1 MSSIIDQAKKAKEA
15 SYTMFSLSSETKNQA
30 LLSIAN
36 ALQER
41 KLDIFEAN
49 DEDMVLAKQT
59 NLPMPL
65 QKRLLFDESKLSTVC
80 EGLVQLTGLE
90 DPVGK
95 KLLATEL
102 DDGLSLYRISCP
114 IGVIGIIFESRPDA
128 LVQIASLCLKTG
140 NAVFL
145 KGGSEAAKTNRI
157 LAEVISD
164 AATASGL
171 PEGFLTLLESREE
184 VTEMLALSDYIDLII
199 PRGSNAFVKYI
210 MDHSDIPVLGHA
222 DGVCHLYIH
231 EQADIDMAVSIAV
244 DSKTQYVAVCN
255 AAETLLVDASVAGE
269 ILPRIAD
276 ALRQKGVK
284 LFGCEKSAAMLSVP
298 QVSEWHQEYLDYQMS
313 VKIVENIDKAINH
326 INQFG
331 SGHTDAIVTRDR
343 VAADRFMNDVDSG
356 NVFWNCST
364 RFSDGFKYGFGAEV
378 GVSTSK
384 IHARGPVGLDGMVT
398 YKYKLIGNGQI
409 VDDYAKG
416 RKSFKH
422 RPIDDNQ

>member
-1 MSSIIDQAKKAKEA
+1 MSSIIDQAKKAKKA
-15 SYTMFSLSSETKNQA
+15 SYTMFSMSSETKKKA
-30 LLSIAN
+30 LLSIAE
-36 ALQER
+36 ALDNR
-41 KLDIFEAN
+41 KAAIFEAN
-49 DEDMVLAKQT
+49 ARDMALAQQT
-59 NLPMPL
+59 NLAMPL
-65 QKRLLFDESKLSTVC
+65 QKRLLFDESKLLTVC
-80 EGLVQLTGLE
+80 EGLVQLSGLE

-95 KLLATEL
+95 KLLATEM

-145 KGGSEAAKTNRI
+145 KGGSEAAHTNRI
-157 LAEVISD
+157 LAQIITD
-164 AATASGL
+164 AAISSGL

-184 VTEMLALSDYIDLII
+184 VTSMLALSDYIDLFI
-199 PRGSNAFVKYI
+199 PRGSNAFVRYI

-231 EQADIDMAVSIAV
+231 EKADTDMALSIAV

-255 AAETLLVDASVAGE
+255 TAETLLVDASVADTV
-269 ILPRIAD
+269 LPRIAE
-276 ALRQKGVK
+276 ALKQKGVT
-284 LFGCEKSAAMLSVP
+284 LFGCEKSAKLLSIPV
-298 QVSEWHQEYLDYQMS
+298 VSEWHHEYLDYQMS
-313 VKIVENIDKAINH
+313 VKIVDGIDEAIDH

-331 SGHTDAIVTRDR
+331 SGHTDAIVTSDKS
-343 VAADRFMNDVDSG
+343 VAEKFMNDVDSG

-384 IHARGPVGLDGMVT
+384 IHARGPVGLEGMVT
-398 YKYKLIGNGQI
+398 YKYKLFGSGQI
-409 VDDYAKG
+409 VDDYASG
-416 RKSFKH
+416 RKTFKH
-422 RPIDDNQ
+422 RPITD

>member
-1 MSSIIDQAKKAKEA
+1 MSSIIDQAKKAKKA
-15 SYTMFSLSSETKNQA
+15 SYTMFSMSSETKKKA
-30 LLSIAN
+30 LLSIAE
-36 ALQER
+36 ALDNR
-41 KLDIFEAN
+41 KAAIFEAN
-49 DEDMVLAKQT
+49 ARDMALAQQT
-59 NLPMPL
+59 NLAMPL
-65 QKRLLFDESKLSTVC
+65 QKRLLFDESKLLTVC
-80 EGLVQLTGLE
+80 EGLVQLSGLE

-95 KLLATEL
+95 KLLATEM

-145 KGGSEAAKTNRI
+145 KGGSEAAHTNRI
-157 LAEVISD
+157 LAQIITD
-164 AATASGL
+164 AAISSGL

-184 VTEMLALSDYIDLII
+184 VTSMLALSDYIDLII
-199 PRGSNAFVKYI
+199 PRGSNTFVRYI

-231 EQADIDMAVSIAV
+231 EKADTDMALSIAV

-255 AAETLLVDASVAGE
+255 TAETLLVDASVADTV
-269 ILPRIAD
+269 LPRIAE
-276 ALRQKGVK
+276 ALKQKGVT
-284 LFGCEKSAAMLSVP
+284 LFGCEKSAKLLSIPV
-298 QVSEWHQEYLDYQMS
+298 VSEWHHEYLDYQMS
-313 VKIVENIDKAINH
+313 VKIVDGIDEAIDH

-331 SGHTDAIVTRDR
+331 SGHTDAIVTSDKS
-343 VAADRFMNDVDSG
+343 VAEKFMNDVDSG

-384 IHARGPVGLDGMVT
+384 IHARGPVGLEGMVT
-398 YKYKLIGNGQI
+398 YKYKLFGSGQI
-409 VDDYAKG
+409 VDDYASG
-416 RKSFKH
+416 RKTFKH
-422 RPIDDNQ
+422 RPITD

>member
-1 MSSIIDQAKKAKEA
+1 MSSIIDQAKKAKKA
-15 SYTMFSLSSETKNQA
+15 SYTMFSMSSETKKKA
-30 LLSIAN
+30 LLSIAE
-36 ALQER
+36 ALDNR
-41 KLDIFEAN
+41 KAAIFEAN
-49 DEDMVLAKQT
+49 ARDMALAQQT
-59 NLPMPL
+59 NLAMPL
-65 QKRLLFDESKLSTVC
+65 QKRLLFDESKLLTVC
-80 EGLVQLTGLE
+80 EGLVQLSGLE

-95 KLLATEL
+95 KLLATEM

-145 KGGSEAAKTNRI
+145 KGGSEAAHTNRI
-157 LAEVISD
+157 LAQIITD
-164 AATASGL
+164 AAISSGL

-184 VTEMLALSDYIDLII
+184 VTSMLALSDYIDLII
-199 PRGSNAFVKYI
+199 PRGSNAFVRYI

-231 EQADIDMAVSIAV
+231 EKADTDMALSIAV

-255 AAETLLVDASVAGE
+255 TAETLLVDASVADTV
-269 ILPRIAD
+269 LPRIAE
-276 ALRQKGVK
+276 ALKQKGVT
-284 LFGCEKSAAMLSVP
+284 LFGCEKSAKLLSIPV
-298 QVSEWHQEYLDYQMS
+298 VSEWHHEYLDYQMS
-313 VKIVENIDKAINH
+313 VKIVDGIDEAIDH

-331 SGHTDAIVTRDR
+331 SGHTDAIVTSDKS
-343 VAADRFMNDVDSG
+343 VAEKFMNDVDSG

-384 IHARGPVGLDGMVT
+384 IHARGPVGLEGMVT
-398 YKYKLIGNGQI
+398 YKYKLFGSGQI
-409 VDDYAKG
+409 VDDYASG
-416 RKSFKH
+416 RKTFKH
-422 RPIDDNQ
+422 RSITD

>member
-1 MSSIIDQAKKAKEA
+1 MSSIIDQAKKAKKA
-15 SYTMFSLSSETKNQA
+15 SYTMFSMSSETKKKA
-30 LLSIAN
+30 LLSIAE
-36 ALQER
+36 ALDNR
-41 KLDIFEAN
+41 KAAIFEAN
-49 DEDMVLAKQT
+49 ARDMALAQQT
-59 NLPMPL
+59 NLAMPL
-65 QKRLLFDESKLSTVC
+65 QKRLLFDESKLLTVC
-80 EGLVQLTGLE
+80 EGLVQLSGLE

-95 KLLATEL
+95 KLLATEM

-145 KGGSEAAKTNRI
+145 KGGSEAAHTNRI
-157 LAEVISD
+157 LAQIITD
-164 AATASGL
+164 AAISSGL

-184 VTEMLALSDYIDLII
+184 VTSMLALSDYIDLII
-199 PRGSNAFVKYI
+199 PRGSNAFVRYI

-231 EQADIDMAVSIAV
+231 EKADTDMALSIAV

-255 AAETLLVDASVAGE
+255 TAETLLVDASVADTV
-269 ILPRIAD
+269 LPRIAE
-276 ALRQKGVK
+276 ALKQKGVT
-284 LFGCEKSAAMLSVP
+284 LFGCEKSAKLLSIPV
-298 QVSEWHQEYLDYQMS
+298 VSEWHHEYLDYQMS
-313 VKIVENIDKAINH
+313 VKIVDGIDEAIDH

-331 SGHTDAIVTRDR
+331 SGHTDAIVTSDKS
-343 VAADRFMNDVDSG
+343 VAEKFMNDVDSG

-384 IHARGPVGLDGMVT
+384 IHARGPVGLEGMVT
-398 YKYKLIGNGQI
+398 YKYKLFGSGQI
-409 VDDYAKG
+409 VDDYAAG
-416 RKSFKH
+416 RKTFKH
-422 RPIDDNQ
+422 RPITD

>member
-1 MSSIIDQAKKAKEA
+1 MSSIIDQAKKAKKA
-15 SYTMFSLSSETKNQA
+15 SYTMFSMSSETKKKA
-30 LLSIAN
+30 LLSIAE
-36 ALQER
+36 ALDNR
-41 KLDIFEAN
+41 KAAIFEAN
-49 DEDMVLAKQT
+49 ARDMALAQQT
-59 NLPMPL
+59 NLAMPL
-65 QKRLLFDESKLSTVC
+65 QKRLLFDESKLLTVC
-80 EGLVQLTGLE
+80 EGLVQLSGLE

-95 KLLATEL
+95 KLLATEM

-145 KGGSEAAKTNRI
+145 KGGSEAAHTNRI
-157 LAEVISD
+157 LAQIITD
-164 AATASGL
+164 AAISSGL

-184 VTEMLALSDYIDLII
+184 VTSMLALSDYIDLII
-199 PRGSNAFVKYI
+199 PRGSNAFVRYI

-231 EQADIDMAVSIAV
+231 EKADTDMALSIAV

-255 AAETLLVDASVAGE
+255 TAETLLVDASVADTV
-269 ILPRIAD
+269 LPRIAE
-276 ALRQKGVK
+276 ALKQKGVT
-284 LFGCEKSAAMLSVP
+284 LFGCEKSAKLLSIPV
-298 QVSEWHQEYLDYQMS
+298 VSEWHHEYLDYQMS
-313 VKIVENIDKAINH
+313 VKIVDGIDEAIDH

-331 SGHTDAIVTRDR
+331 SGHTDAIVTSDKS
-343 VAADRFMNDVDSG
+343 VAEKFMNDVDSG

-384 IHARGPVGLDGMVT
+384 IHARGPVGLEGMVT
-398 YKYKLIGNGQI
+398 YKYKLFGSGQI
-409 VDDYAKG
+409 VDDYASG
-416 RKSFKH
+416 RKTFKH
-422 RPIDDNQ
+422 RPITD

>member
-1 MSSIIDQAKKAKEA
+1 MSSIIDQAKKAKKA
-15 SYTMFSLSSETKNQA
+15 SYTMFSMSSETKKKA
-30 LLSIAN
+30 LLSIAE
-36 ALQER
+36 ALDNR
-41 KLDIFEAN
+41 KAAIFEAN
-49 DEDMVLAKQT
+49 ARDMALAQQT
-59 NLPMPL
+59 NLAMPL
-65 QKRLLFDESKLSTVC
+65 QKRLLFDESKLLTVC
-80 EGLVQLTGLE
+80 EGLVQLSGLE

-95 KLLATEL
+95 KLLATEM

-145 KGGSEAAKTNRI
+145 KGGSEAAHTNRI
-157 LAEVISD
+157 LAQIITD
-164 AATASGL
+164 AAISSGL

-184 VTEMLALSDYIDLII
+184 VTSMLALSDYIDLII
-199 PRGSNAFVKYI
+199 PRGSNTFVRYI

-231 EQADIDMAVSIAV
+231 EKADTDMALSIAV

-255 AAETLLVDASVAGE
+255 TAETLLVDASVADTV
-269 ILPRIAD
+269 LPRIAE
-276 ALRQKGVK
+276 ALKQKGVT
-284 LFGCEKSAAMLSVP
+284 LFGCEKSAKLLSIPV
-298 QVSEWHQEYLDYQMS
+298 VSEWHHEYLDYQMS
-313 VKIVENIDKAINH
+313 VKIVDGIDEAIDH

-331 SGHTDAIVTRDR
+331 SGHTDAIVTSDKS
-343 VAADRFMNDVDSG
+343 VAEKFMNDVDSG

-384 IHARGPVGLDGMVT
+384 IHARGPVGLEGMVT
-398 YKYKLIGNGQI
+398 YKYKLFGSGQI
-409 VDDYAKG
+409 VDDYASG
-416 RKSFKH
+416 RKTFKH
-422 RPIDDNQ
+422 RSITD